1 MSTINNM
8 KYPVCAQCDLTIQ
21 STVWSYHITPT
32 KWSYSI
38 VPLIV
43 FTDIKLTGIFS
54 LCVDIVDAK

>member
-1 MSTINNM
+1 MSKMINM
-8 KYPVCAQCDLTIQ
+8 KYLVCAQCDLTIQ
-21 STVWSYHITPT
+21 NTVWSCHITPA

-38 VPLIV
+38 APFII